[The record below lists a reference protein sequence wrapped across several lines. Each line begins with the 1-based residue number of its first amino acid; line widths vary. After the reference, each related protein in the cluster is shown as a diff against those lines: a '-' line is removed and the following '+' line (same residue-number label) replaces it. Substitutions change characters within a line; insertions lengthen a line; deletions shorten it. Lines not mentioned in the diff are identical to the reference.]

1 MQLEQEKTWRYSG
14 KPFFLFCY
22 FYGFKTLPCELNTVC
37 LFAQFLSRSFK
48 SVDSIRNYLNGVK
61 VLHLLFDLPFNHF
74 ESFYFR
80 LFMKGLKRCNHH
92 TVRVALPITPTILL
106 KIKNELE
113 STDINSYTYWCIFH
127 FTFYL
132 MCRKSNL
139 IGTVEDDS
147 KCLHRGDITVFKEY
161 LIVKFHWSK
170 TIQFGERCLE
180 IPIIKNSPSP
190 LCAYSAFKVM
200 CIQFSV
206 SSSPAFVVVSGRK
219 IKSVSYNMLQNVE
232 KYDWKNWI
240 RGCATWAFQCGV
252 PSELIQV
259 QGDWKNDAYK
269 LYLRYGLNDKLQVSS
284 KMIGC
289 L

>member
-1 MQLEQEKTWRYSG
+1 
-14 KPFFLFCY
+14 
-22 FYGFKTLPCELNTVC
+22 
-37 LFAQFLSRSFK
+37 
-48 SVDSIRNYLNGVK
+48 
-61 VLHLLFDLPFNHF
+61 
-74 ESFYFR
+74 
-80 LFMKGLKRCNHH
+80 
-92 TVRVALPITPTILL
+92 
-106 KIKNELE
+106 
-113 STDINSYTYWCIFH
+113 
-127 FTFYL
+127 

-139 IGTVEDDS
+139 VGTVEDDS

-219 IKSVSYNMLQNVE
+219 IKSVSYNMLQNILKKMIE
-232 KYDWKNWI
+232 KIGLDPSLYSSHSFR
-240 RGCATWAFQCGV
+240 RGGATWAFQCGV